1 MGFLNLIGTLQKRQ
15 ITKLD
20 LARQA
25 VFVERELLAENVGV
39 QDQYHAAFGGLNRF
53 DFEGQRTRISPVQM
67 GGPSL
72 ARSPIRCCSSIPA

>member
-1 MGFLNLIGTLQKRQ
+1 MTEALDLSIMADLPAKSGLGSSSSFTVGFLNLIGTLQKRQ

-39 QDQYHAAFGGLNRF
+39 QDQY
-53 DFEGQRTRISPVQM
+53 TP
-67 GGPSL
+67 PSVG
-72 ARSPIRCCSSIPA
+72 